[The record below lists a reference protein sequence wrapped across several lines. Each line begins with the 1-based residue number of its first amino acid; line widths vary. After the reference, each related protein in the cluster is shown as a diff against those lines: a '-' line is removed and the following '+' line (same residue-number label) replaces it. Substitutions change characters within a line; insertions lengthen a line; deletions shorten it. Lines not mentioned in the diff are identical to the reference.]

1 MEIWVQTVSP
11 SFIDEYY
18 VTFYYHHRNFL
29 FTTTTTTTMAP
40 SLLLPPSPTTSES
53 QHIPRES
60 DDEDADTAS
69 QRSISLSSP
78 SNSKRNSVTSDP
90 RQSFATQSSG
100 SNSDSYRA
108 SDPFTD
114 ESFDAFARRM
124 RQGTPNSSTG
134 PSVPEDE
141 PRETKAFTYPPTPP
155 NKDDAVSISSLA
167 STSSRKARPE
177 SLLITPTSEPLVLGV
192 ALVDFNHLVR
202 LILLLLPSR
211 PVCLMEGRYRL
222 DLALNTHAARF
233 LKMRNSQRS
242 FLSLLFQ
249 MVLIWYAPN
258 FRSIPESNVNRVS
271 KTTLISTS

>member
-1 MEIWVQTVSP
+1 
-11 SFIDEYY
+11 
-18 VTFYYHHRNFL
+18 
-29 FTTTTTTTMAP
+29 MAS
-40 SLLLPPSPTTSES
+40 SLLPPPSPTTPEI
-53 QHIPRES
+53 QHLPRES

-90 RQSFATQSSG
+90 RQSFATRSSG
-100 SNSDSYRA
+100 SISNSYRA

-124 RQGTPNSSTG
+124 RQGTPNSSVA
-134 PSVPEDE
+134 PSVLEDE
-141 PRETKAFTYPPTPP
+141 TREINPFTYPPTPP
-155 NKDDAVSISSLA
+155 NKDDAVSISSFA

-202 LILLLLPSR
+202 FILVPFPSR

-222 DLALNTHAARF
+222 DLALNIHEATF
-233 LKMRNSQRS
+233 LKMRSSQRS
-242 FLSLLFQ
+242 FLSSLFQ

-258 FRSIPESNVNRVS
+258 FCSIPESNVNRVL
-271 KTTLISTS
+271 KTTLIFTS

>member
-1 MEIWVQTVSP
+1 
-11 SFIDEYY
+11 
-18 VTFYYHHRNFL
+18 
-29 FTTTTTTTMAP
+29 MAP
-40 SLLLPPSPTTSES
+40 SLLLPPSPTTSET
-53 QHIPRES
+53 QHFPRES

-78 SNSKRNSVTSDP
+78 SNSTRNSVTSDHDP

-100 SNSDSYRA
+100 SISNSYRA

-114 ESFDAFARRM
+114 ESFDAFTRRM
-124 RQGTPNSSTG
+124 RQGTPNSSTA
-134 PSVPEDE
+134 PSVLEDE
-141 PRETKAFTYPPTPP
+141 TREIQNFTYPPTPP

-211 PVCLMEGRYRL
+211 PVCLMERKYRL
-222 DLALNTHAARF
+222 DLALNTHEARF

-242 FLSLLFQ
+242 CLSSLFQ
-249 MVLIWYAPN
+249 MVLIWYAPH
-258 FRSIPESNVNRVS
+258 FRSIPVSNIDRVS